1 MLLQINDAVSNVE
14 SESFSTHEAWQKS
27 TLKSVSSSSPAENDD
42 SEMLLYSYSHVV
54 HGFSARL
61 TPQLSRLEI
70 SPAHVAMYPKS
81 FGKMFT
87 IHSPK
92 FLGLRQNLGS
102 RPNASFGQDVILGII
117 DTGIWPGSESFGDK
131 GMSEEPIGDKGMSEV
146 PIGWKGECEN
156 GTAFTPSLC
165 NKKLIR
171 ALSFSKGQLQT
182 KDHDYDLPRD
192 FFGTATRVV
201 PHALVAMYKVR
212 YGRQIQKRNAI
223 IAIGSL
229 SAVEKGTVFVCAA
242 GNNNG
247 PSDNSTYNGAPW
259 ITTVGAGTLD
269 RTFSATF
276 TLDNGFTIEGSYLH
290 ESI

>member
-14 SESFSTHEAWQKS
+14 SESFSTHEAWHKS
-27 TLKSVSSSSPAENDD
+27 TLKSLSSSSPAENDD
-42 SEMLLYSYSHVV
+42 SEMLLYSY
-54 HGFSARL
+54 
-61 TPQLSRLEI
+61 
-70 SPAHVAMYPKS
+70 
-81 FGKMFT
+81 
-87 IHSPK
+87 
-92 FLGLRQNLGS
+92 
-102 RPNASFGQDVILGII
+102 
-117 DTGIWPGSESFGDK
+117 
-131 GMSEEPIGDKGMSEV
+131 
-146 PIGWKGECEN
+146 
-156 GTAFTPSLC
+156 TPSLC

-192 FFGTATRVV
+192 FFGHRTHTPSTAAGN
-201 PHALVAMYKVR
+201 H
-212 YGRQIQKRNAI
+212 NAI

-276 TLDNGFTIEGSYLH
+276 TLDNGFTIEGSYVH
-290 ESI
+290 EC

>member
-156 GTAFTPSLC
+156 GTAFAPSLC

-192 FFGTATRVV
+192 FFGHRTHT
-201 PHALVAMYKVR
+201 P
-212 YGRQIQKRNAI
+212 
-223 IAIGSL
+223 S
-229 SAVEKGTVFVCAA
+229 TAA
-242 GNNNG
+242 GNHV
-247 PSDNSTYNGAPW
+247 SFLIRRETSLVTEH
-259 ITTVGAGTLD
+259 THHRQLQ
-269 RTFSATF
+269 ATMCNF
-276 TLDNGFTIEGSYLH
+276 
-290 ESI
+290 